1 MTWNLISFHKHAC
14 LHLSPP
20 TCLPLRE
27 KESRTDGADSPLTDK
42 DPLTTICVPTQV
54 APPGMEP
61 REVACDQQTD
71 GGGWTLVLARH
82 PPSAPR
88 HHARHEQQIHRIGFN
103 TSWEDYKKGFGD
115 VRGEFWLG
123 EAPQR
128 EFSKFTGD
136 IGWVFETLIKSPF
149 NTFPSLSI
157 FKFVSFPKDQNLYN
171 SIEDK
176 SSPFLQVTKSFTHSH
191 AMSRT
196 KSTSTSPTGTETPPT
211 PPGITSGKS
220 LVPLFPST
228 AQGFSVSVGDSKK
241 GGWRL

>member
-1 MTWNLISFHKHAC
+1 MAWNLISFHKYAC

-27 KESRTDGADSPLTDK
+27 KVPRTDGTDSPLTDK

-149 NTFPSLSI
+149 NISLHYQFSS
-157 FKFVSFPKDQNLYN
+157 SFLFQRTKNLYN
-171 SIEDK
+171 SIKDK
-176 SSPFLQVTKSFTHSH
+176 FSISPGNEVLHALTRDVPHQVHVHLTDWDGNTAYSTWDYFRQVTC
-191 AMSRT
+191 A
-196 KSTSTSPTGTETPPT
+196 
-211 PPGITSGKS
+211 S
-220 LVPLFPST
+220 LS
-228 AQGFSVSVGDSKK
+228 
-241 GGWRL
+241 